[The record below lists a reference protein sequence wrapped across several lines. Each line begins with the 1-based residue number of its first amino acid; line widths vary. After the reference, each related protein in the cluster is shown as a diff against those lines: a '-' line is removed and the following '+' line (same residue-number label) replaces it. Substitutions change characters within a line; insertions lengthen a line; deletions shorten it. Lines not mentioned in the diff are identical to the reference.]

1 MGAAFGGKIFHAVS
15 KKDTRKIPQQ
25 AAGMG
30 GELTTDG
37 SGRTWLEALA
47 SPRRL
52 RGYAHSHDDQQDS
65 AGAARVKATTI
76 TTQDNASP

>member
-1 MGAAFGGKIFHAVS
+1 MGVAFGGKIFHAVS

-30 GELTTDG
+30 VKLTTDG
-37 SGRTWLEALA
+37 SGRPWVEALA

-65 AGAARVKATTI
+65 ACAAWVKATII
-76 TTQDNASP
+76 TSRDNASP

>member
-30 GELTTDG
+30 VKTD
-37 SGRTWLEALA
+37 
-47 SPRRL
+47 
-52 RGYAHSHDDQQDS
+52 D
-65 AGAARVKATTI
+65 
-76 TTQDNASP
+76 